1 MAIELPP
8 EKLKQMQASIRR
20 YASEQLDEEM
30 GDLKAGL
37 MLDFVMKELAPT
49 IYNQGVADAQAWMQ
63 GRLAD
68 MDGECV
74 EDEFGYWPPNSKR
87 QGR

>member
-8 EKLKQMQASIRR
+8 TKLKQMQASIRR
-20 YASEQLDEEM
+20 YASEHLDEEM

-49 IYNQGVADAQAWMQ
+49 IYNQGVSDAQAWMQ
-63 GRLAD
+63 GKLTD
-68 MDGECV
+68 MDGECA

-87 QGR
+87 HGR

>member
-1 MAIELPP
+1 MAIALAP

-20 YASEQLDEEM
+20 YASEHLDEEM

-49 IYNQGVADAQAWMQ
+49 IYNQGVSDTQAWLQ
-63 GRLAD
+63 QKLGDLE
-68 MDGECV
+68 GECV
-74 EDEFGYWPPNSKR
+74 ESEFGYWPPSSKR